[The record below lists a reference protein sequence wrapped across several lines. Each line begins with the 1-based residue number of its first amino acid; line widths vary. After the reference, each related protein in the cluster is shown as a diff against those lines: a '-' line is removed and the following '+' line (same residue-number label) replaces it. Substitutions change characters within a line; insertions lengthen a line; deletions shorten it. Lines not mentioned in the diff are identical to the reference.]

1 MLWRANLRSSCLRP
15 TCSNSTVAFSL
26 SPVPSMLMTLPRPK
40 REWEMMV
47 PMERLPRDDVD
58 FDVDT
63 DADIDCG
70 SEILALLGCEDVDDT
85 RRKFEGGGV
94 GVIRQ
99 L

>member
-1 MLWRANLRSSCLRP
+1 M
-15 TCSNSTVAFSL
+15 FI
-26 SPVPSMLMTLPRPK
+26 TLPRPK
-40 REWEMMV
+40 REWEMRV

-85 RRKFEGGGV
+85 RRKFEGGCIDAVWRLGNPRPTSE
-94 GVIRQ
+94 GDDDEERE
-99 L
+99 